1 MLTITEYYR
10 RLVMLVD
17 CIHRI
22 ACENPNEKM
31 WSMFVYFESEPH
43 VKRFL
48 EKTYQANQGQDAS
61 RFAFQNTHKFIYY
74 IKQGK
79 EYYNA
84 ASTSNILVKPLLI
97 YYGMV
102 SLLKAVIISSDP
114 GYPAHTRV
122 LQHGITSRKLK
133 KLDYSFSEDE
143 VKVQKEGLFP
153 MVASYLNSDH
163 IVGQKFKIKDL
174 LSLIP
179 ELRESYEKSY
189 EETTL
194 IPLHISRH
202 IDFSS
207 PVTTFYLPEHILDK
221 YHLTYESFIHF
232 LNRHNQGQAR
242 FVPHSLEAPKGII
255 RISWEHPQDIHVSES
270 PSGFENHLFIQDY
283 KGNHHFLLSDKPE
296 LFIPEMLSH
305 YMLMYILGMLCRYET
320 ELWGEIIFSFTSGEM
335 FIINEFLNIS
345 QRKFPNMILNLLFNE
360 RFIFETM

>member
-1 MLTITEYYR
+1 
-10 RLVMLVD
+10 MLVD

-31 WSMFVYFESEPH
+31 LSMFVYFESEPH
-43 VKRFL
+43 VKSFL
-48 EKTYQANQGQDAS
+48 EKAYRTQHGDHAS

-74 IKQGK
+74 IKQGR
-79 EYYNA
+79 EYYTA
-84 ASTSNILVKPLLI
+84 AFNSNILVKPLLI

-102 SLLKAVIISSDP
+102 SLLKAVILTSDP

-133 KLDYSFSEDE
+133 KLEYSFSEDE

-153 MVASYLNSDH
+153 MVAQHLQSGH
-163 IVGQKFKIKDL
+163 IVGEKFKLKDL
-174 LSLIP
+174 LSMIP
-179 ELRESYEKSY
+179 ELRESYEKTY
-189 EETTL
+189 EEVSL
-194 IPLHISRH
+194 IPLHISKH

-207 PVTTFYLPEHILDK
+207 PVTMFYLPEHILDK
-221 YHLTYESFIHF
+221 YHLSYESFIHF
-232 LNRHNQGQAR
+232 LNRRNQGKAI
-242 FVPHSLEAPKGII
+242 FAPHSLRAPKGII
-255 RISWEHPQDIHVSES
+255 RISWEHPLNIHVSES
-270 PSGFENHLFIQDY
+270 PSGFENDLFIQDY
-283 KGNHHFLLSDKPE
+283 KGNHYFLLKDNPALFFPE
-296 LFIPEMLSH
+296 LMSH

-345 QRKFPNMILNLLFNE
+345 LRKFPNMILNLLFNE